1 MSQADVRVPHIKVP
15 APGPV
20 ARELIEVDE
29 RYVSPSYTRFYPLAV
44 KRGLGTTLEDMDGN
58 LYLDFTAGIAVCA
71 TGHCH
76 PRVVKA
82 IKDQAELLLHI
93 CGADFYYP
101 PLRDLA
107 KKLAE
112 IAPGP
117 SEKRVLFTNSGAE
130 AIEAAIKLARYHTRR
145 QHIIA
150 FYGAFHGRTMGA
162 LSLTASKVTQRRRF
176 EPLLPE
182 VTHVGYGNCYRCPYN
197 LTYPSCALEC
207 VTHLEK
213 KIFKTTVPA
222 EEVAAIIVEP
232 IQGEGGYIVPPPEYH
247 RELKALADR
256 HGILYVA
263 DEVQSGI
270 GRTGKM
276 FAIEHWG
283 VEPDI
288 VCTAKGLASGLPL
301 GAMIAKATI
310 MDWEPGAHASTFG
323 GNPVSCVA
331 ALETIALVEEGL
343 MQNAIEV
350 GEFLLTRLRELQAR
364 HPIIGDVRGLGLM
377 IGVDLVKDRRT
388 REGASAER
396 DAILQRCFAQG
407 LVLLG
412 CGESSIRLCPAL
424 VVTRE
429 EAETA
434 VRILD
439 AAIADVESVTAPVAS
454 SQISAEG

>member
-1 MSQADVRVPHIKVP
+1 
-15 APGPV
+15 
-20 ARELIEVDE
+20 LIDTDE
-29 RYVSPSYTRFYPLAV
+29 QFVSPSYTRSYPLAV
-44 KRGLGTTLEDMDGN
+44 KRGQGCVLEDMDGN
-58 LYLDFTAGIAVCA
+58 RYLDFMAGIAVCA

-82 IKDQAELLLHI
+82 IRDQAERLLHV

-101 PLRDLA
+101 PLCDLA
-107 KKLAE
+107 KKLCE
-112 IAPGP
+112 IAPGSSP
-117 SEKRVLFTNSGAE
+117 KRVLFTNSGAE

-150 FYGAFHGRTMGA
+150 MYGAFHGRTMGA

-182 VTHVGYGNCYRCPYN
+182 VTHVGYGNCFRCPYN
-197 LTYPSCALEC
+197 LTYGTCGLEC
-207 VTHLEK
+207 VTHIEK
-213 KIFKTTVPA
+213 KLFKTTVAA

-232 IQGEGGYIVPPPEYH
+232 IQGEGGYVVPPPEYH
-247 RELKALADR
+247 RELKALAER

-276 FAIEHWG
+276 WAIEHWG

-301 GAMIAKATI
+301 GAMIAKAEI
-310 MDWEPGAHASTFG
+310 MNWEQGAHASTFG
-323 GNPVSCVA
+323 GNPLACVA

-343 MQNAIEV
+343 MQNATDV
-350 GEFLLTRLRELQAR
+350 GAHLMDRLRELAAR
-364 HPIIGDVRGLGLM
+364 HTLIGDVRGLGLM
-377 IGVDLVKDRRT
+377 IGVDVVKDRAT
-388 REGASAER
+388 RESAQVER
-396 DAILQRCFAQG
+396 DAILQHCFSQG

-412 CGESSIRLCPAL
+412 CGESTIRLCPAL

-434 VRILD
+434 VAILD
-439 AAIADVESVTAPVAS
+439 AAFAEVERTLAMAPAG
-454 SQISAEG
+454 AGP

>member
-1 MSQADVRVPHIKVP
+1 MRRAMSTNSPKVPHIRTP
-15 APGPV
+15 PPGPV
-20 ARELIEVDE
+20 SRELIQTDE
-29 RYVSPSYTRFYPLAV
+29 RFVSPSYTRFYPLAV
-44 KRGLGTTLEDMDGN
+44 KSGQGCVLEDMDGN
-58 LYLDFTAGIAVCA
+58 LFLDFTAGIAVCA

-82 IKDQAELLLHI
+82 IQEQAARLIHI

-107 KKLAE
+107 KKLCE
-112 IAPGP
+112 IAPGK
-117 SEKRVLFTNSGAE
+117 SAKRVLFTNSGAE

-176 EPLLPE
+176 EPLVPE

-197 LTYPSCALEC
+197 LNYPSCALEC
-207 VTHLEK
+207 VTHIEK
-213 KIFKTTVPA
+213 KLFKTTLPA

-232 IQGEGGYIVPPPEYH
+232 IQGEGGYVVPPPEYH
-247 RELKALADR
+247 RELKSLAER

-263 DEVQSGI
+263 DEVQSGM

-276 FAIEHWG
+276 WAIEHWG

-288 VCTAKGLASGLPL
+288 VCSAKGLASGLPL
-301 GAMIAKATI
+301 GAMIAKAEI
-310 MDWEPGAHASTFG
+310 MDWEQGAHASTFG

-331 ALETIALVEEGL
+331 ALETIALIEQGL
-343 MQNAIEV
+343 MQNAADI
-350 GEFLLTRLRELQAR
+350 GTFLIGRLRELAAR
-364 HPIIGDVRGLGLM
+364 HPLIGDVRGLGLM
-377 IGVDLVKDRRT
+377 IGVDLVKNRAT
-388 REGASAER
+388 RETAPIER
-396 DAILQRCFAQG
+396 DAILQHCFSQG

-412 CGESSIRLCPAL
+412 CGESAIRFCPAL

-434 VRILD
+434 VRILESAF
-439 AAIADVESVTAPVAS
+439 AAVERPAAMAAAS
-454 SQISAEG
+454 P

>member
-1 MSQADVRVPHIKVP
+1 MLIMSNATMKVPHIVTA

-20 ARELIEVDE
+20 SRELIESDE
-29 RYVSPSYTRFYPLAV
+29 RFVSPSYTRFYPLAV
-44 KRGLGTTLEDMDGN
+44 KNGRGSVLEDMDGN
-58 LYLDFTAGIAVCA
+58 LFLDFTAGIAVCA

-82 IKDQAELLLHI
+82 IQDQAAKLLHI

-112 IAPGP
+112 IAPGKSP
-117 SEKRVLFTNSGAE
+117 KRVLFTNSGAE

-197 LTYPSCALEC
+197 LEYPSCQIEC
-207 VTHLEK
+207 VTHLENK
-213 KIFKTTVPA
+213 LFKTTLPP

-247 RELKALADR
+247 KQLKALAER

-276 FAIEHWG
+276 WAIEHWD

-301 GAMIAKATI
+301 GAMIAKAEI
-310 MDWEPGAHASTFG
+310 MDWAPGAHASTFG

-331 ALETIALVEEGL
+331 ALETIALVEESL
-343 MQNAIEV
+343 MQNAADV
-350 GEFLLTRLRELQAR
+350 GAFLIGALRELATR
-364 HPIIGDVRGLGLM
+364 HSLIGDVRGLGLM
-377 IGVDLVKDRRT
+377 IGVDLVKNRTT
-388 REGASAER
+388 REGAPVER
-396 DAILQRCFAQG
+396 DAVLQKCFSKG

-412 CGESSIRLCPAL
+412 CGESSIRFCPAL
-424 VVTRE
+424 VVTKE
-429 EAETA
+429 ECETA
-434 VRILD
+434 LQILD
-439 AAIADVESVTAPVAS
+439 AALNEVESGTK
-454 SQISAEG
+454 

>member
-1 MSQADVRVPHIKVP
+1 MTPSTQQVPRIVTP
-15 APGPV
+15 APGPQSR
-20 ARELIEVDE
+20 ALIDADE
-29 RYVSPSYTRFYPLAV
+29 RFVSPSYTRFYPLAV
-44 KRGLGTTLEDMDGN
+44 KNAHGLVLEDMDGN
-58 LYLDFTAGIAVCA
+58 LFLDFTAGIAVCA

-82 IKDQAELLLHI
+82 IQEQAAKLIHI

-107 KKLAE
+107 RKLAE
-112 IAPGP
+112 IAPGKSP
-117 SEKRVLFTNSGAE
+117 KRVLFTNSGAE
-130 AIEAAIKLARYHTRR
+130 AIEGAIKLARYHTRR

-162 LSLTASKVTQRRRF
+162 LSLTASKVSQRRRF

-197 LTYPSCALEC
+197 LKYPSCALEC

-213 KIFKTTVPA
+213 KLFKTTLPA

-247 RELKALADR
+247 KELKALTER

-276 FAIEHWG
+276 WAIDHWG

-288 VCTAKGLASGLPL
+288 VCSAKGLASGLPL
-301 GAMIAKATI
+301 GAMIAKADI
-310 MDWEPGAHASTFG
+310 MDWDPGAHASTFG

-343 MQNAIEV
+343 MQNAADV
-350 GEFLLTRLRELQAR
+350 GAFLIGRLRELAAR
-364 HPIIGDVRGLGLM
+364 HALIGDVRGLGLM
-377 IGVDLVKDRRT
+377 IGADLVKDRQT
-388 REGASAER
+388 REGAPVER
-396 DAILQRCFAQG
+396 DAVLQKCFSKG

-412 CGESSIRLCPAL
+412 CGESSIRFCPAL

-429 EAETA
+429 EVETA
-434 VRILD
+434 IKILD
-439 AAIADVESVTAPVAS
+439 AALSEVGIKS
-454 SQISAEG
+454 

>member
-1 MSQADVRVPHIKVP
+1 MPISTATIPCIRTSP
-15 APGPV
+15 PGPIS
-20 ARELIEVDE
+20 RELIETDE
-29 RYVSPSYTRFYPLAV
+29 QFVSPSYTRFYPLAV
-44 KRGLGTTLEDMDGN
+44 KRGQGCMLEDMDGN
-58 LYLDFTAGIAVCA
+58 VYLDFTAGIAVCA

-82 IKDQAELLLHI
+82 IQQQAEKLLHI

-107 KKLAE
+107 RKLAQ
-112 IAPGP
+112 IAPG
-117 SEKRVLFTNSGAE
+117 SSAKRVLFTNSGAE

-197 LTYPSCALEC
+197 LTYGSCGLEC
-207 VTHLEK
+207 VTHIEK
-213 KIFKTTVPA
+213 KLFKTTLPA

-232 IQGEGGYIVPPPEYH
+232 IQGEGGYVVPPPEFH
-247 RELKALADR
+247 RELKALAER
-256 HGILYVA
+256 HGILYVV
-263 DEVQSGI
+263 DEVQSGM

-276 FAIEHWG
+276 WAIEHWG
-283 VEPDI
+283 VEPDV

-301 GAMIAKATI
+301 GAMIARADI
-310 MDWEPGAHASTFG
+310 MDWEKGAHASTFG
-323 GNPVSCVA
+323 GNPVACVA
-331 ALETIALVEEGL
+331 ALETIKLVEEGL
-343 MQNAIEV
+343 MKNAAEV
-350 GEFLLTRLRELQAR
+350 GNFLLGRLRELAAR
-364 HPIIGDVRGLGLM
+364 HPLIGDVRGLGLM
-377 IGVDLVKDRRT
+377 IGVDLVKDRAT
-388 REGASAER
+388 REAAHIER
-396 DAILQRCFAQG
+396 DAVLQHCFSQG

-412 CGESSIRLCPAL
+412 CGESAIRLCPAL

-429 EAETA
+429 QAETA
-434 VRILD
+434 VQILD
-439 AAIADVESVTAPVAS
+439 AALSEVERTLAMAKVDAVGP
-454 SQISAEG
+454 

>member
-1 MSQADVRVPHIKVP
+1 MSQTDLRVPHIQVP
-15 APGPV
+15 APGPL

-29 RYVSPSYTRFYPLAV
+29 RFVSPSYTRFYPLAV
-44 KRGLGTTLEDMDGN
+44 KRGHGMTLEDMDGN

-82 IKDQAELLLHI
+82 IQDQAERLLHI

-213 KIFKTTVPA
+213 KIFKTTVAA

-232 IQGEGGYIVPPPEYH
+232 IQGEGGYVVPPPEYH
-247 RELKALADR
+247 RELKALAER

-301 GAMIAKATI
+301 GAMIAKAKI

-343 MQNAIEV
+343 MQNAAEV

-388 REGASAER
+388 REGAGAER

-429 EAETA
+429 ESETA
-434 VRILD
+434 VKILD
-439 AAIADVESVTAPVAS
+439 AAITEIESITAPVAS
-454 SQISAEG
+454 SEVVAEG

>member
-1 MSQADVRVPHIKVP
+1 MAYARVPDLHTA
-15 APGPV
+15 APGPQ

-44 KRGLGTTLEDMDGN
+44 KRGEGLALEDMDGN
-58 LYLDFTAGIAVCA
+58 VYLDFTAGIAVCA

-76 PRVVKA
+76 PRVVAA
-82 IKDQAELLLHI
+82 IQKQAAELLHI

-101 PLRDLA
+101 PLKDLA
-107 KKLAE
+107 QKLAQ

-117 SEKRVLFTNSGAE
+117 SAKRVLFTNSGAE
-130 AIEAAIKLARYHTRR
+130 AIEAAIKVARYHTRR

-162 LSLTASKVTQRRRF
+162 LSLTASKVNQRRRF
-176 EPLLPE
+176 EPLMPE

-197 LTYPSCALEC
+197 LRYGTCGIGC
-207 VTHLEK
+207 VSQFEEK
-213 KIFKTTVPA
+213 LFRTTLPP

-232 IQGEGGYIVPPPEYH
+232 IQGEGGYVVPPPEYH
-247 RELKALADR
+247 PRLKALCEK
-256 HGILYVA
+256 HGILFVA

-301 GAMIAKATI
+301 GAMIAKDEI
-310 MDWEPGAHASTFG
+310 MDWPPGAHASTFG
-323 GNPVSCVA
+323 GNPVACVA

-343 MQNAIEV
+343 MENATSV
-350 GEFLLTRLRELQAR
+350 GNLLMERLRSLQSR
-364 HPIIGDVRGLGLM
+364 HPLIGDVRGKGLM
-377 IGVDLVKDRRT
+377 IGIDLVQDRT
-388 REGASAER
+388 LKTPAPVER
-396 DAILQRCFAQG
+396 DAILQKCFARG

-412 CGESSIRLCPAL
+412 CGENSIRLCPAL
-424 VVTRE
+424 VVTPA

-434 VRILD
+434 VEILE
-439 AAIADVESVTAPVAS
+439 AAMVDC
-454 SQISAEG
+454 GF

>member
-1 MSQADVRVPHIKVP
+1 
-15 APGPV
+15 
-20 ARELIEVDE
+20 
-29 RYVSPSYTRFYPLAV
+29 
-44 KRGLGTTLEDMDGN
+44 
-58 LYLDFTAGIAVCA
+58 
-71 TGHCH
+71 
-76 PRVVKA
+76 
-82 IKDQAELLLHI
+82 
-93 CGADFYYP
+93 
-101 PLRDLA
+101 
-107 KKLAE
+107 
-112 IAPGP
+112 
-117 SEKRVLFTNSGAE
+117 VLFTNSGAE

-162 LSLTASKVTQRRRF
+162 LSLTASKVSQRRRF

-197 LTYPSCALEC
+197 LTYPSCAIEC

-213 KIFKTTVPA
+213 KLFRTTLPP

-232 IQGEGGYIVPPPEYH
+232 IQGEGGYVVPPPEYH
-247 RELKALADR
+247 RDLKALAEK

-301 GAMIAKATI
+301 GAMIARADI
-310 MDWEPGAHASTFG
+310 MNWEPGAHASTFG

-343 MQNAIEV
+343 MNNAAEV
-350 GEFLLTRLRELQAR
+350 GAWLIARLRELAAR
-364 HPIIGDVRGLGLM
+364 HPLIGDVRGLGLM
-377 IGVDLVKDRRT
+377 IGVDLVTDRRT
-388 REGASAER
+388 KDPAPAER
-396 DAILQRCFAQG
+396 DAVLQRCFASG

-412 CGESSIRLCPAL
+412 CGDSAIRLCPAL

-429 EAETA
+429 EAATA
-434 VRILD
+434 LQIID
-439 AAIADVESVTAPVAS
+439 AALTEVESRSPPSPTPAIPP
-454 SQISAEG
+454 G

>member
-1 MSQADVRVPHIKVP
+1 MSSSTRKVPHIRTV
-15 APGPV
+15 APGPIS
-20 ARELIEVDE
+20 RELIEIDE
-29 RYVSPSYTRFYPLAV
+29 QFVSPSYTRSYPLAV
-44 KRGLGTTLEDMDGN
+44 KRGNGLVLEDMDGN
-58 LYLDFTAGIAVCA
+58 LYLDFTSGIAVCA

-82 IKDQAELLLHI
+82 IQDQAAKLVHI

-107 KKLAE
+107 KKLCE
-112 IAPGP
+112 IAPGK
-117 SEKRVLFTNSGAE
+117 SAKRVLFTNSGAE

-197 LTYPSCALEC
+197 LTYGTCGLEC
-207 VTHLEK
+207 VTNFEK
-213 KIFKTTVPA
+213 KLFKTTVPA

-232 IQGEGGYIVPPPEYH
+232 IQAGERYILPRPEYH
-247 RELKALADR
+247 RELKALAER

-276 FAIEHWG
+276 WAIEHWG

-301 GAMIAKATI
+301 GAMIARAEI
-310 MDWEPGAHASTFG
+310 MDWEEGAHASTFG
-323 GNPVSCVA
+323 GNPVACVA

-343 MQNAIEV
+343 MQNALDV
-350 GEFLLTRLRELQAR
+350 GNYLLGQLRELAVR
-364 HPIIGDVRGLGLM
+364 HPLIGDVRGLGLM
-377 IGVDLVKDRRT
+377 IGVDLVKNRQT
-388 REGASAER
+388 KETVPAER
-396 DAILQRCFAQG
+396 DAVLQHCFLHG

-412 CGESSIRLCPAL
+412 CGESAIRLCPAL
-424 VVTRE
+424 VVTRA
-429 EAETA
+429 EADTA
-434 VRILD
+434 LRILD
-439 AAIADVESVTAPVAS
+439 AALSEVERTAAL
-454 SQISAEG
+454 AEAGTGP